1 MARKGGA
8 TENLQPVRTK
18 EEAKK
23 RGRNGGIK
31 SGEARRKKRD
41 AKNAMNILLDLA
53 AKGNLDSNLS
63 EFGVTEEDRTNLMA
77 LQARIFAMAMGGNL
91 QAYDRV
97 IKIAGMD
104 PEENRK
110 ERESLAYEKRAEE
123 ELAIKKKHADYYDQG
138 NDFDDDEEVEDV
150 QIYMPYTERDEG
162 LDIKREKM
170 N

>member
-1 MARKGGA
+1 M
-8 TENLQPVRTK
+8 
-18 EEAKK
+18 
-23 RGRNGGIK
+23 
-31 SGEARRKKRD
+31 
-41 AKNAMNILLDLA
+41 
-53 AKGNLDSNLS
+53 
-63 EFGVTEEDRTNLMA
+63 
-77 LQARIFAMAMGGNL
+77 QARIFAMAMGGNL